1 MVIHVNACLK
11 ECTELKFFMD
21 KLTVELHL
29 KKVSVHTEWDMKTPI
44 SLLINLLPAICLVLE
59 WVVGGD
65 L

>member
-29 KKVSVHTEWDMKTPI
+29 KKVSVQTELGYENSHI
-44 SLLINLLPAICLVLE
+44 SLN
-59 WVVGGD
+59 
-65 L
+65 